1 MAQTKNLGDIKLS
14 QTVFFLCDMQERFRP
29 AIKYFDDIVEVA
41 KRLVN
46 VDRFNVKGVHNHWM
60 GGVVSV
66 FELKGRFLFSFLIS
80 QTYYAEYHTY
90 MLCL

>member
-66 FELKGRFLFSFLIS
+66 LKLNSKADFFFRS
-80 QTYYAEYHTY
+80 
-90 MLCL
+90 